1 MYLGE
6 LSVFYQ
12 ISPSQDFKNNFILDR
27 MSFNYEE
34 MFVWNASIWVRG
46 PCRYLRIRD
55 IRTFRSILIFFDHG
69 VVVPGLFGKT
79 TPAFVVVLFS
89 KESDRNSLYGP
100 RIMNSITISI
110 QFFRPNTSEMQSF
123 QPFTPLHSNSTKKL
137 DFVIYCECKTN
148 DLLNT

>member
-1 MYLGE
+1 MFFIKSPHLR
-6 LSVFYQ
+6 
-12 ISPSQDFKNNFILDR
+12 ISKIILFWIECHLI
-27 MSFNYEE
+27 MKKCSSGLHQFESE
-34 MFVWNASIWVRG
+34 APVG
-46 PCRYLRIRD
+46 TYLRIRD

-110 QFFRPNTSEMQSF
+110 QFFRPNTSEMLSF
-123 QPFTPLHSNSTKKL
+123 QPSIPLHSNSTKKL